1 MMRWFTRRL
10 ACTCL
15 LFLPIFLCASLVHAQ
30 QTLGSINGTVLDPS
44 GAAIRG
50 AKITVTA
57 AEIGVTRTTTTQ
69 GSGFFQIFNLPIG
82 QYVVKAE
89 QSGFEIT
96 EVKGIGVREAEATT
110 VSIALKVGQA
120 SESVEVTANPLL
132 NATDATNG
140 YTLDSQQ
147 IAITPLATDSFTQLA
162 VLSPGVNA
170 ELLSGIDSNAGLG
183 NQNIQANGQ
192 RATSNTVQVNGAD
205 VSNLFNGMTSSGL
218 TSQRFNFNIG
228 GGSTSA
234 PSSAGSATTAGASGT
249 STSVYGSVGNALPS
263 PPSAFIDE
271 LRVNT
276 SMYDA
281 QQGATSGAQID
292 VNTKSGTNN
301 WHGGV
306 YGTFANN
313 ALNASPYFF
322 NQQYVLG
329 QNGVGFF
336 PQSMQNPYL
345 QRWTT
350 GATLGG
356 AIKKNKLYFFLGYQ
370 RLDSS
375 DAATALSQMTVPSG
389 LTDDRSATGLMN
401 ALTSW
406 NDGTP
411 VATTGKNAFTGIN
424 SIASALMNAK
434 LPDGSFLIPSA
445 QTSATYNFGIPN
457 VALTG
462 RSLMT
467 GDQATISVDYQIND
481 KDRLGAKYYYQSD
494 PITSPYRFSSTGG
507 FPVTQLNGGQV
518 GTIDNTIIV
527 NSHLNWEQRLGFV
540 RMSAYSGYN
549 QTLANSGGPA
559 NFGIGAAMTGN
570 TGTLVSGLP
579 GLLLKEFPYSQND
592 SPGVKVGEVTD
603 VGIGGVA

>member
-1 MMRWFTRRL
+1 MMHWFTRRL

-15 LFLPIFLCASLVHAQ
+15 LFLPILLCASLANAQ

-57 AEIGVTRTTTTQ
+57 AEIGVTPPTPTQ

-110 VSIALKVGQA
+110 VSIALKAGQA
-120 SESVEVTANPLL
+120 AETVEGPPNPFL
-132 NATDATNG
+132 NPPGPTNG

-183 NQNIQANGQ
+183 NQNIWANGQ
-192 RATSNTVQVNGAD
+192 RATSNTMQVNGAD

-234 PSSAGSATTAGASGT
+234 TSSAGSAATAGASGT

-345 QRWTT
+345 QRWT
-350 GATLGG
+350 
-356 AIKKNKLYFFLGYQ
+356 
-370 RLDSS
+370 
-375 DAATALSQMTVPSG
+375 
-389 LTDDRSATGLMN
+389 
-401 ALTSW
+401 
-406 NDGTP
+406 
-411 VATTGKNAFTGIN
+411 
-424 SIASALMNAK
+424 
-434 LPDGSFLIPSA
+434 
-445 QTSATYNFGIPN
+445 
-457 VALTG
+457 
-462 RSLMT
+462 
-467 GDQATISVDYQIND
+467 
-481 KDRLGAKYYYQSD
+481 
-494 PITSPYRFSSTGG
+494 
-507 FPVTQLNGGQV
+507 
-518 GTIDNTIIV
+518 
-527 NSHLNWEQRLGFV
+527 
-540 RMSAYSGYN
+540 
-549 QTLANSGGPA
+549 
-559 NFGIGAAMTGN
+559 
-570 TGTLVSGLP
+570 
-579 GLLLKEFPYSQND
+579 
-592 SPGVKVGEVTD
+592 
-603 VGIGGVA
+603 